1 MSLVITPFD
10 AAAIMIVL
18 AAALGYINH
27 RFIGLPTSIGLTI
40 MGAVASLLV
49 VALDHLLSG
58 PSVAEEIVK
67 FIAGIDFHA
76 ALMDGMLS
84 FLLFAGALHV
94 DWTEM
99 RRGRWAIL
107 ALSTIGVLLST
118 VLVGAG
124 LHLLGKLLGLPD
136 RKPVFGDLLG

>member
-58 PSVAEEIVK
+58 PSVADERGSCICSP
-67 FIAGIDFHA
+67 IT
-76 ALMDGMLS
+76 LS
-84 FLLFAGALHV
+84 
-94 DWTEM
+94 
-99 RRGRWAIL
+99 R
-107 ALSTIGVLLST
+107 S
-118 VLVGAG
+118 
-124 LHLLGKLLGLPD
+124 
-136 RKPVFGDLLG
+136 